1 VEKTLKILYQ
11 RGETTDAREYKNK
24 RKRREKRRKLTLAL
38 FVGLSPHN
46 NFFFLLIFSL
56 ISLFLKKKRTDTL
69 RAVSARATGVGV
81 VATTAL
87 ERQDV
92 PHPTTFGTRTATT
105 RRALPG

>member
-1 VEKTLKILYQ
+1 MEKTLKILYQ
-11 RGETTDAREYKNK
+11 RGETTDAREYKINEREE
-24 RKRREKRRKLTLAL
+24 RKGENSLLHFLSDFLLTII
-38 FVGLSPHN
+38 
-46 NFFFLLIFSL
+46 FFFLLIFSL